1 MQQNAIEGPRW
12 SCRSRWTCRP
22 VFRGIFLSLGV
33 AVVTR
38 FTTVLFGFA
47 AVLFYSAYKLR
58 NGEEET
64 HGPGVS
70 GLPPESSGEGAT
82 MGP

>member
-1 MQQNAIEGPRW
+1 M
-12 SCRSRWTCRP
+12 
-22 VFRGIFLSLGV
+22 
-33 AVVTR
+33 VTR

-58 NGEEET
+58 KGEEET
-64 HGPGVS
+64 HGSGVS